1 MLTSRKRLLLALVG
15 LLLLPEYNEARVLSE
30 TRVGYDDDRSGPVGP
45 AAPSTSSPPI
55 NQQPSVRPPVA
66 TQPRQSQSFSVEI
79 QVLESQPEK
88 LPESEIFSEPKVVP
102 KPEVAPALKGSIR
115 EDVESGLLQELE
127 QEKKQTIEPTDVP
140 LTNNEGAELPETSI
154 MRIIGL
160 GLGDEA
166 TELAE
171 IQVADRNEPAGD
183 TMNPAVSNEI
193 DLIGREM
200 SRIMQELSDGEKDPT
215 KRLPIEPVITAAKEA
230 VQNSPSVLQI
240 GSSLDLYSAQKD
252 EITAGKRP
260 QVSASVGGG
269 NRKFETESSGSVVSN
284 SGAYQSRSVSA
295 SQLLFDFGS
304 VDNRIDATE
313 SRGEAAD
320 AELRAIKGQI
330 FLDAISAFY
339 EVQRSLLQLR
349 LARENVNS
357 RRAFVEFVR
366 DRADLGA
373 SSAADVVR
381 AESRVAEAM
390 DLMSSAAQSLA
401 RSQAVYRQYYG
412 KEAQPYALPREIS
425 VDELDFL
432 DLESYLESH
441 PDAVRTRLL
450 VDAAQNDYKA
460 VVGQQ
465 RGALNF
471 QASMSQTK
479 NPGSSNFLDDRT
491 LTLNFE
497 SKLYAGGS
505 KAALLRQSEAQL
517 AQAKF
522 ERDRVY
528 LDIQRNLRD
537 AFAEYEGKLAGVSAR
552 ILVTEGAE
560 NSYEISKEMY
570 AFSRISLFELL
581 KTQEEL
587 FSAGQRLI
595 YSIVDRALSKYRL
608 LHAAQQLPEVIFEG

>member
-1 MLTSRKRLLLALVG
+1 VLTSRKHALLGLLALLVM
-15 LLLLPEYNEARVLSE
+15 PDFNEASVLSE
-30 TRVGYDDDRSGPVGP
+30 TRFGFGDADSVPTTSAVPNQSKAPTNMSRVVRSRPSLESIDRRSFPVHIPILRPSSDVTPTFELSIRDEVGTKMLRRLGIN
-45 AAPSTSSPPI
+45 SP
-55 NQQPSVRPPVA
+55 QFY
-66 TQPRQSQSFSVEI
+66 QSQEM
-79 QVLESQPEK
+79 QN
-88 LPESEIFSEPKVVP
+88 LPLASDQ
-102 KPEVAPALKGSIR
+102 EVGTQGTM
-115 EDVESGLLQELE
+115 GLGVGELE
-127 QEKKQTIEPTDVP
+127 IDETLIEP
-140 LTNNEGAELPETSI
+140 LELDLADDNSPGSVAINPE
-154 MRIIGL
+154 
-160 GLGDEA
+160 
-166 TELAE
+166 
-171 IQVADRNEPAGD
+171 
-183 TMNPAVSNEI
+183 VSNEI

-215 KRLPIEPVITAAKEA
+215 KRLPIEPVIASAREA
-230 VQNSPSVLQI
+230 VEKSPSVLQI
-240 GSSLDLYSAQKD
+240 GSSLDLYGAQKD
-252 EITAGKRP
+252 EISAGKRP
-260 QVSASVGGG
+260 QVSASIGGG
-269 NRKFETESSGSVVSN
+269 NRSFETETSGSVVSN

-304 VDNRIDATE
+304 VDNQIGATE
-313 SRGEAAD
+313 LRGEATRS
-320 AELRAIKGQI
+320 ELRAIKGQI
-330 FLDAISAFY
+330 FLDSIIAFY

-401 RSQAVYRQYYG
+401 RAQAVYRQYYG

-432 DLESYLESH
+432 DLESYLDTH

-450 VDAAQNDYKA
+450 VDAAQNDYEA
-460 VVGQQ
+460 IIAQQ
-465 RGALNF
+465 RGSLSF

-505 KAALLRQSEAQL
+505 KDALVRQSEARL

-537 AFAEYEGKLAGVSAR
+537 SFAEYEGKLAGVSAR

-595 YSIVDRALSKYRL
+595 DSIVDRALSKYRL
-608 LHAAQQLPEVIFEG
+608 LHAAQQLPEVIFED

>member
-1 MLTSRKRLLLALVG
+1 MARTSRKLLLLALSGV
-15 LLLLPEYNEARVLSE
+15 LLLPSQNQARVLSE
-30 TRVGYDDDRSGPVGP
+30 TRVGYGEVDSASDVPSASQASTPP
-45 AAPSTSSPPI
+45 SEEAPLVIAPI
-55 NQQPSVRPPVA
+55 A
-66 TQPRQSQSFSVEI
+66 TEPQRNQSFSVKI
-79 QVLESQPEK
+79 PVLTSQPE
-88 LPESEIFSEPKVVP
+88 IVP
-102 KPEVAPALKGSIR
+102 VPQSQIR
-115 EDVESGLLQELE
+115 EDAESMLLRELEAEKDRPSESPEVPLANDDGSDVSETSILGISGLLM
-127 QEKKQTIEPTDVP
+127 DSV
-140 LTNNEGAELPETSI
+140 GPE
-154 MRIIGL
+154 MN
-160 GLGDEA
+160 
-166 TELAE
+166 E
-171 IQVADRNEPAGD
+171 IQVADGNDADTEPL
-183 TMNPAVSNEI
+183 NPAVSNEI

-215 KRLPIEPVITAAKEA
+215 KRLPIEPVIEAAKEA
-230 VQNSPSVLQI
+230 VSKSPTVLQI
-240 GSSLDLYSAQKD
+240 GSSLNLYLAQKD

-269 NRKFETESSGSVVSN
+269 NRSFETESSGTVVSN
-284 SGAYQSRSVSA
+284 SGAYQSRSLSA

-304 VDNRIDATE
+304 VDNQIGATE
-313 SRGEAAD
+313 IRGEAAT

-432 DLESYLESH
+432 DLEAYLDTH

-450 VDAAQNDYKA
+450 VDAAQKDYRA
-460 VVGQQ
+460 TVGQQ

-505 KAALLRQSEAQL
+505 KDALLRQSEAQL

-595 YSIVDRALSKYRL
+595 DSIVDRALSKYRL

>member
-1 MLTSRKRLLLALVG
+1 MRISRKNLLLALVA
-15 LLLLPEYNEARVLSE
+15 LLVMSDANEARVLSE
-30 TRVGYDDDRSGPVGP
+30 TRFGYADADSISTTSAVPNQSEMKANELQVVRPLTRAESINRQSFPVTIPILRPLVDIAPMFELSIRDEVGP
-45 AAPSTSSPPI
+45 KMLRRLGI
-55 NQQPSVRPPVA
+55 NNPQFYE
-66 TQPRQSQSFSVEI
+66 SQEI
-79 QVLESQPEK
+79 QNLPLASDQEVNTQGTMRLGIGKFEIDETLELDLADDKSPDGAA
-88 LPESEIFSEPKVVP
+88 IN
-102 KPEVAPALKGSIR
+102 
-115 EDVESGLLQELE
+115 SG
-127 QEKKQTIEPTDVP
+127 
-140 LTNNEGAELPETSI
+140 
-154 MRIIGL
+154 
-160 GLGDEA
+160 
-166 TELAE
+166 
-171 IQVADRNEPAGD
+171 
-183 TMNPAVSNEI
+183 VSNEI

-200 SRIMQELSDGEKDPT
+200 SRIMQELSDGERDPT
-215 KRLPIEPVITAAKEA
+215 KRLPIEPVIAAAREA
-230 VQNSPSVLQI
+230 VEKSPSVLQI
-240 GSSLDLYSAQKD
+240 GSSLDLYGAQKD
-252 EITAGKRP
+252 EIVAAKRP
-260 QVSASVGGG
+260 QVSASIGGG
-269 NRKFETESSGSVVSN
+269 NRSFETETSGSVVSN

-304 VDNRIDATE
+304 VDNQIGATE
-313 SRGEAAD
+313 LRGEAARS
-320 AELRAIKGQI
+320 ELRVIKGQI
-330 FLDAISAFY
+330 FLDSIVAFY

-401 RSQAVYRQYYG
+401 RAQAVYRQYYG

-425 VDELDFL
+425 VNELDFL
-432 DLESYLESH
+432 DLESYLETH

-450 VDAAQNDYKA
+450 VDAAQNDYEA
-460 VVGQQ
+460 VIGQQ
-465 RGALNF
+465 RGSLSF

-505 KAALLRQSEAQL
+505 KDALVRQSEARL

-537 AFAEYEGKLAGVSAR
+537 SFAEYEGKLAGVSAR

-595 YSIVDRALSKYRL
+595 DSIVDRALSKYRL
-608 LHAAQQLPEVIFEG
+608 LHAAQQLPEAIFED

>member
-1 MLTSRKRLLLALVG
+1 MARTGRKLLLLALSGV
-15 LLLLPEYNEARVLSE
+15 LLLPSQNQARVLSE
-30 TRVGYDDDRSGPVGP
+30 TRVGYGEGDSVSDVPSASQSSTPP
-45 AAPSTSSPPI
+45 SEEAPLVIAPI
-55 NQQPSVRPPVA
+55 A
-66 TQPRQSQSFSVEI
+66 TEPQRNQSFSVKI
-79 QVLESQPEK
+79 PVLTSQPEIVPV
-88 LPESEIFSEPKVVP
+88 PESQ
-102 KPEVAPALKGSIR
+102 IR
-115 EDVESGLLQELE
+115 EDAESALLRELEAEKDRPSGSPEVPLANDGGSDVSETPILGIGGLLLDSVGPEINE
-127 QEKKQTIEPTDVP
+127 IE
-140 LTNNEGAELPETSI
+140 
-154 MRIIGL
+154 
-160 GLGDEA
+160 
-166 TELAE
+166 
-171 IQVADRNEPAGD
+171 VADGADTDTEPL
-183 TMNPAVSNEI
+183 NPAVSNEI

-215 KRLPIEPVITAAKEA
+215 KRLPIEPVIEAAKEA
-230 VQNSPSVLQI
+230 VSKSPTVLQI
-240 GSSLDLYSAQKD
+240 GSSLNLYLAQKD

-269 NRKFETESSGSVVSN
+269 NRSFETESSGTVVSN

-304 VDNRIDATE
+304 VDNQIGATE
-313 SRGEAAD
+313 IRGEAAT

-432 DLESYLESH
+432 DLEAYLDTH

-450 VDAAQNDYKA
+450 VDAAQKDYRA
-460 VVGQQ
+460 TIGQQ

-479 NPGSSNFLDDRT
+479 NPGSSTFLDDRT

-505 KAALLRQSEAQL
+505 KDALLRQSEAQL

-595 YSIVDRALSKYRL
+595 DSIVDRALSKYRL

>member
-1 MLTSRKRLLLALVG
+1 MARTSRKLLLVALSGV
-15 LLLLPEYNEARVLSE
+15 LLLPSQNQARVLSE
-30 TRVGYDDDRSGPVGP
+30 TRVGYGEGDSVSDVPS
-45 AAPSTSSPPI
+45 ASQASAP
-55 NQQPSVRPPVA
+55 PSEEAPLVITPTA
-66 TQPRQSQSFSVEI
+66 TEPQRNQSFSVKI
-79 QVLESQPEK
+79 PVLTSQPE
-88 LPESEIFSEPKVVP
+88 IVP
-102 KPEVAPALKGSIR
+102 VPQSQIR
-115 EDVESGLLQELE
+115 EDAESVLLRELEAEKDRPSGSPEVPLADDDSSDVSETSILGISGLLMDSVGPEINE
-127 QEKKQTIEPTDVP
+127 IE
-140 LTNNEGAELPETSI
+140 
-154 MRIIGL
+154 
-160 GLGDEA
+160 
-166 TELAE
+166 
-171 IQVADRNEPAGD
+171 VADGRDADTEPL
-183 TMNPAVSNEI
+183 NPAVSNEI

-215 KRLPIEPVITAAKEA
+215 KRLPIEPVIEAAKEA
-230 VQNSPSVLQI
+230 VSKSPTVLQI
-240 GSSLDLYSAQKD
+240 GSSLNLYLAQKD

-269 NRKFETESSGSVVSN
+269 NRSFETESSGTVASN

-304 VDNRIDATE
+304 VDNQIGATE
-313 SRGEAAD
+313 IRGEAAT

-330 FLDAISAFY
+330 FLDAIGAFY

-432 DLESYLESH
+432 DLEAYLDTH

-450 VDAAQNDYKA
+450 VDAAQKDYRA
-460 VVGQQ
+460 TVGQQ

-505 KAALLRQSEAQL
+505 KDALLRQSEAQL

-595 YSIVDRALSKYRL
+595 DSIVDRALSKYRL

>member
-1 MLTSRKRLLLALVG
+1 MARISPKYLLLAFVSLF
-15 LLLLPEYNEARVLSE
+15 LASNDNEARVLSE
-30 TRVGYDDDRSGPVGP
+30 TRVGYADTDPVP
-45 AAPSTSSPPI
+45 AVSSTPANTGGQENPTTVALPSTE
-55 NQQPSVRPPVA
+55 N
-66 TQPRQSQSFSVEI
+66 
-79 QVLESQPEK
+79 
-88 LPESEIFSEPKVVP
+88 EIFSPQSFPVNIPVLTPKSETDGTLELLFHNDVDV
-102 KPEVAPALKGSIR
+102 
-115 EDVESGLLQELE
+115 DVEVPRVSENKNSQAIASEVLFPATSEDELRTGSVMLLGIGNFQIEDASVESLE
-127 QEKKQTIEPTDVP
+127 IDIAND
-140 LTNNEGAELPETSI
+140 NNPGGENL
-154 MRIIGL
+154 
-160 GLGDEA
+160 
-166 TELAE
+166 
-171 IQVADRNEPAGD
+171 
-183 TMNPAVSNEI
+183 NPAVSNEI

-200 SRIMQELSDGEKDPT
+200 TRIMQELSDGEKDPT
-215 KRLPIEPVITAAKEA
+215 KRLPIEPVIDAARVA
-230 VQNSPSVLQI
+230 VGNSPSVLQV
-240 GSSLDLYSAQKD
+240 GSSLDLYNAQKD
-252 EITAGKRP
+252 EIMAGKRP

-269 NRKFETESSGSVVSN
+269 NRKFETESTGTVVSN

-304 VDNRIDATE
+304 VDNQINATE
-313 SRGEAAD
+313 SRGEATI
-320 AELRAIKGQI
+320 AELRTIKGQI
-330 FLDAISAFY
+330 FLDSIVAFY

-390 DLMSSAAQSLA
+390 DLMASAAQSLA
-401 RSQAVYRQYYG
+401 RAQAVYRQYYG
-412 KEAQPYALPREIS
+412 TEAQPYALPREVS

-432 DLESYLESH
+432 DLESYLDSH

-450 VDAAQNDYKA
+450 VEAAKSDYEA
-460 VVGQQ
+460 VIGQQ
-465 RGALNF
+465 RGSLNF

-505 KAALLRQSEAQL
+505 KDALVRQSEARL

-537 AFAEYEGKLAGVSAR
+537 VFAEYEGKLAGVSAR

-595 YSIVDRALSKYRL
+595 DSIVDRALSKYRL

>member
-1 MLTSRKRLLLALVG
+1 MRISRKNLLLALVA
-15 LLLLPEYNEARVLSE
+15 LLVMSDANEARVLSE
-30 TRVGYDDDRSGPVGP
+30 TRFGYDDADSISTTSAVPNQSEMKANELQVVRPLTRAESISRRSFPVTIPILRPLADITPMFELSIRDEVGP
-45 AAPSTSSPPI
+45 KMLRRLGI
-55 NQQPSVRPPVA
+55 NNPQFYE
-66 TQPRQSQSFSVEI
+66 SQEI
-79 QVLESQPEK
+79 QNLPLASDQEVNTQGTMRLGIGKFEIDETLELDLADDKSPDGAA
-88 LPESEIFSEPKVVP
+88 IN
-102 KPEVAPALKGSIR
+102 
-115 EDVESGLLQELE
+115 SG
-127 QEKKQTIEPTDVP
+127 
-140 LTNNEGAELPETSI
+140 
-154 MRIIGL
+154 
-160 GLGDEA
+160 
-166 TELAE
+166 
-171 IQVADRNEPAGD
+171 
-183 TMNPAVSNEI
+183 VSNEI

-200 SRIMQELSDGEKDPT
+200 SRIMQELSDGERDPT
-215 KRLPIEPVITAAKEA
+215 KRLPIEPVIAAAREA
-230 VQNSPSVLQI
+230 VEKSPSVLQI
-240 GSSLDLYSAQKD
+240 GSSLDLYGAQKD
-252 EITAGKRP
+252 EIVAAKRP
-260 QVSASVGGG
+260 QVSASIGGG
-269 NRKFETESSGSVVSN
+269 NRSFETETSGSVVSN

-304 VDNRIDATE
+304 VDNQIGATE
-313 SRGEAAD
+313 LRGEAARS
-320 AELRAIKGQI
+320 ELRVIKGQI
-330 FLDAISAFY
+330 FLDSIVAFY

-401 RSQAVYRQYYG
+401 RAQAVYRQYYG

-425 VDELDFL
+425 VNELDFL
-432 DLESYLESH
+432 DLESYLETH

-450 VDAAQNDYKA
+450 VDAAQNDYEA
-460 VVGQQ
+460 VIGQQ
-465 RGALNF
+465 RGSLSF

-505 KAALLRQSEAQL
+505 KDALVRQSEARL

-537 AFAEYEGKLAGVSAR
+537 SFAEYEGKLAGVSAR

-595 YSIVDRALSKYRL
+595 DSIVDRALSKYRL
-608 LHAAQQLPEVIFEG
+608 LHAAQQLPEAIFED

>member
-1 MLTSRKRLLLALVG
+1 MARTSRKLMLPALLG
-15 LLLLPEYNEARVLSE
+15 LLLLSHQNQARVLSE
-30 TRVGYDDDRSGPVGP
+30 TRVGYGEGDSVSDVPSASQASTPP
-45 AAPSTSSPPI
+45 SEEAPSVIAPI
-55 NQQPSVRPPVA
+55 A
-66 TQPRQSQSFSVEI
+66 TEPQRNQSFSVKI
-79 QVLESQPEK
+79 PVLRSQPE
-88 LPESEIFSEPKVVP
+88 IVP
-102 KPEVAPALKGSIR
+102 VPQSQIR
-115 EDVESGLLQELE
+115 EDAESVLLRELEAEKDSLSAPPEVPLANESGS
-127 QEKKQTIEPTDVP
+127 D
-140 LTNNEGAELPETSI
+140 ASETSI
-154 MRIIGL
+154 LGIL
-160 GLGDEA
+160 GLGPDDVGP
-166 TELAE
+166 E
-171 IQVADRNEPAGD
+171 IADMQVADDADDADAKTESL
-183 TMNPAVSNEI
+183 NPAVSNEI

-215 KRLPIEPVITAAKEA
+215 KRLPIEPVIEAAKEA
-230 VQNSPSVLQI
+230 VTKSPTVLQI
-240 GSSLDLYSAQKD
+240 GSSLELYLAQKD

-260 QVSASVGGG
+260 QISASVGGG
-269 NRKFETESSGSVVSN
+269 NRSFETESTGTVVSN

-304 VDNRIDATE
+304 VDNQIGATE
-313 SRGEAAD
+313 IRGEAAT

-390 DLMSSAAQSLA
+390 DLMSSAAQALA
-401 RSQAVYRQYYG
+401 RAQAVYRQYYG

-432 DLESYLESH
+432 DLEAYLDSH
-441 PDAVRTRLL
+441 PDAVRTQLL
-450 VDAAQNDYKA
+450 VDAAQKDYRA
-460 VVGQQ
+460 TVGQQ

-479 NPGSSNFLDDRT
+479 NPGSSTFLDDRT

-505 KAALLRQSEAQL
+505 KDALLRQSEAQL

-587 FSAGQRLI
+587 FNAGQRLI
-595 YSIVDRALSKYRL
+595 DSIVDRALSKYRL

>member
-1 MLTSRKRLLLALVG
+1 LARTGLKYLLAAFVVIS
-15 LLLLPEYNEARVLSE
+15 LLPDRNEARVLSE
-30 TRVGYDDDRSGPVGP
+30 TRFGYGDADSVSAISSVPSSASENEAPTLPERPRIEKEIIYPLSFPVNIPVFRPETDSDRALGLPIYDETGVSQGSDDNKSH
-45 AAPSTSSPPI
+45 
-55 NQQPSVRPPVA
+55 PVA
-66 TQPRQSQSFSVEI
+66 SEESYPLADEKGLRTDSLLPRGIGPLRIEDESLEWVE
-79 QVLESQPEK
+79 LE
-88 LPESEIFSEPKVVP
+88 L
-102 KPEVAPALKGSIR
+102 ATGG
-115 EDVESGLLQELE
+115 ESGGENL
-127 QEKKQTIEPTDVP
+127 
-140 LTNNEGAELPETSI
+140 
-154 MRIIGL
+154 
-160 GLGDEA
+160 
-166 TELAE
+166 
-171 IQVADRNEPAGD
+171 
-183 TMNPAVSNEI
+183 NPAVSNEI

-200 SRIMQELSDGEKDPT
+200 TRIMQELSDGEKDPT
-215 KRLPIEPVITAAKEA
+215 KRLPIEPVIKAAREA
-230 VQNSPSVLQI
+230 VEKSPSVLQI

-252 EITAGKRP
+252 EIIAGKRP

-269 NRKFETESSGSVVSN
+269 NRKFETESLGTVVSN
-284 SGAYQSRSVSA
+284 SGTYQSRSVSA

-304 VDNRIDATE
+304 VDNQVNATE
-313 SRGEAAD
+313 SRGEAAI
-320 AELRAIKGQI
+320 AELRTIKGQI
-330 FLDAISAFY
+330 FLDSIVAFY

-401 RSQAVYRQYYG
+401 RAQAVYRQYYG
-412 KEAQPYALPREIS
+412 IEAQPYALPREIS
-425 VDELDFL
+425 VDELNFL
-432 DLESYLESH
+432 DLEAYLDSH
-441 PDAVRTRLL
+441 PDAIRTRLL
-450 VDAAQNDYKA
+450 VDAAQKDYEA
-460 VVGQQ
+460 VIGQQ
-465 RGALNF
+465 RGALSF

-505 KAALLRQSEAQL
+505 KDALVRQSEARL

-537 AFAEYEGKLAGVSAR
+537 SFAEYEGKLAGVSAR

-595 YSIVDRALSKYRL
+595 DSIVDRALSKYRL

>member
-1 MLTSRKRLLLALVG
+1 MARTSRKLLLLALSGV
-15 LLLLPEYNEARVLSE
+15 LLLPSQNQARVLSE
-30 TRVGYDDDRSGPVGP
+30 TRVGYGEGDSVSDVPS
-45 AAPSTSSPPI
+45 APQASTPPSEEA
-55 NQQPSVRPPVA
+55 QSVIVPIA
-66 TQPRQSQSFSVEI
+66 TEPQRNQSFSVKI
-79 QVLESQPEK
+79 PVLTSQPE
-88 LPESEIFSEPKVVP
+88 IVP
-102 KPEVAPALKGSIR
+102 VPQSQIR
-115 EDVESGLLQELE
+115 EDAESVLLRELEAERDRPSESPEVPLANDDGSDAAETSILGISGLLM
-127 QEKKQTIEPTDVP
+127 DSV
-140 LTNNEGAELPETSI
+140 GPE
-154 MRIIGL
+154 MN
-160 GLGDEA
+160 
-166 TELAE
+166 E
-171 IQVADRNEPAGD
+171 IQVADGNDADTEPL
-183 TMNPAVSNEI
+183 NPAVSNEI

-215 KRLPIEPVITAAKEA
+215 KRLPIEPVIEAAKEA
-230 VQNSPSVLQI
+230 VSKSPTVLQI
-240 GSSLDLYSAQKD
+240 GSSLNLYLAQKD

-269 NRKFETESSGSVVSN
+269 NRSFETESSGTVVSN

-304 VDNRIDATE
+304 VDNQIGATE
-313 SRGEAAD
+313 IRGEAAT

-432 DLESYLESH
+432 DLEAYLDTH

-450 VDAAQNDYKA
+450 VDAAQKDYRA
-460 VVGQQ
+460 TVGQQ

-471 QASMSQTK
+471 QAAMSQTK

-505 KAALLRQSEAQL
+505 KDALLRQSEAQL

-595 YSIVDRALSKYRL
+595 DSIVDRALSKYRL

>member
-1 MLTSRKRLLLALVG
+1 LARTGLKYLLAALVG
-15 LLLLPEYNEARVLSE
+15 LSLLPDRNEARVLSE
-30 TRVGYDDDRSGPVGP
+30 TRFGYGDADSVSAISSVPSSASENEAPTLPERPRIEKEIIYPLSFPVNIPVLSSETDSSTALGLPIHEEADVSLGSDDNKSH
-45 AAPSTSSPPI
+45 
-55 NQQPSVRPPVA
+55 PVA
-66 TQPRQSQSFSVEI
+66 SE
-79 QVLESQPEK
+79 ESYP
-88 LPESEIFSEPKVVP
+88 
-102 KPEVAPALKGSIR
+102 
-115 EDVESGLLQELE
+115 
-127 QEKKQTIEPTDVP
+127 
-140 LTNNEGAELPETSI
+140 
-154 MRIIGL
+154 
-160 GLGDEA
+160 LGDEKGLR
-166 TELAE
+166 TDSLLPRGIGPLRIEDESLEWVELELATDGE
-171 IQVADRNEPAGD
+171 SGGENL
-183 TMNPAVSNEI
+183 NPAVSNEI

-200 SRIMQELSDGEKDPT
+200 TRIMQELSDGEKDPT
-215 KRLPIEPVITAAKEA
+215 KRLPIEPVIKAAREA
-230 VQNSPSVLQI
+230 VEKSPSVLQI

-252 EITAGKRP
+252 EIIAGKRP

-269 NRKFETESSGSVVSN
+269 NRKFETESLGTVVSN
-284 SGAYQSRSVSA
+284 SGTYQSRSVSA

-304 VDNRIDATE
+304 VDNQVNATE
-313 SRGEAAD
+313 SRGEAAV
-320 AELRAIKGQI
+320 AELRTIKGQI
-330 FLDAISAFY
+330 FLDSIVAFY

-401 RSQAVYRQYYG
+401 RAQAVYRQYYG
-412 KEAQPYALPREIS
+412 NEAQPYALPREIS
-425 VDELDFL
+425 VDELNFL
-432 DLESYLESH
+432 DLEAYLDSH
-441 PDAVRTRLL
+441 PDAIRTRLL
-450 VDAAQNDYKA
+450 VDAAQKDYEA
-460 VVGQQ
+460 VIGQQ
-465 RGALNF
+465 RGALSF

-505 KAALLRQSEAQL
+505 KDALVRQSEARL

-595 YSIVDRALSKYRL
+595 DSIVDRALSKYRL

>member
-1 MLTSRKRLLLALVG
+1 MARTSRKLLLLALSGV
-15 LLLLPEYNEARVLSE
+15 LLLPSQSQARVLSE
-30 TRVGYDDDRSGPVGP
+30 TRVGYGEGDSVSDVPSASQANTPP
-45 AAPSTSSPPI
+45 SEEAPSVITPI
-55 NQQPSVRPPVA
+55 A
-66 TQPRQSQSFSVEI
+66 TEPQRNQSFSVKI
-79 QVLESQPEK
+79 PVLTSQPE
-88 LPESEIFSEPKVVP
+88 IVP
-102 KPEVAPALKGSIR
+102 VPQSQIR
-115 EDVESGLLQELE
+115 EDAESVLLRELE
-127 QEKKQTIEPTDVP
+127 AEKDRPSESPEVP
-140 LTNNEGAELPETSI
+140 LANDDGSDVSETSI
-154 MRIIGL
+154 LGIG
-160 GLGDEA
+160 GLLMDSVGPEIN
-166 TELAE
+166 E
-171 IQVADRNEPAGD
+171 IQVADGNDAD
-183 TMNPAVSNEI
+183 TQPLNPAVSNEI

-215 KRLPIEPVITAAKEA
+215 KRLPIEPVIEAAKEA
-230 VQNSPSVLQI
+230 VSKSPTVLQI
-240 GSSLDLYSAQKD
+240 GSSLNLYLAQKD

-269 NRKFETESSGSVVSN
+269 NRSFETESSGTVVSN

-304 VDNRIDATE
+304 VDNQIGATE
-313 SRGEAAD
+313 IRGEAAT

-432 DLESYLESH
+432 DLEAYLDTH

-450 VDAAQNDYKA
+450 VDAAQKDYRA
-460 VVGQQ
+460 TVGQQ

-505 KAALLRQSEAQL
+505 KDALLRQSEAQL

-595 YSIVDRALSKYRL
+595 DSIVDRALSKYRL

>member
-1 MLTSRKRLLLALVG
+1 MARTGRKLLLLALSAV
-15 LLLLPEYNEARVLSE
+15 LLLPSQNQARVLSE
-30 TRVGYDDDRSGPVGP
+30 TRVGYGEGDSVSDVPSASQSSTPP
-45 AAPSTSSPPI
+45 SEEAPLVIAPI
-55 NQQPSVRPPVA
+55 A
-66 TQPRQSQSFSVEI
+66 TEPQRNQSFSVKI
-79 QVLESQPEK
+79 PVLTSQPEIVPV
-88 LPESEIFSEPKVVP
+88 PESQ
-102 KPEVAPALKGSIR
+102 IR
-115 EDVESGLLQELE
+115 EDAESALLRELEAEKDRPSGSPEVPLVNDGGSDVSETPILGIGGLLLDSVGPEINE
-127 QEKKQTIEPTDVP
+127 IE
-140 LTNNEGAELPETSI
+140 
-154 MRIIGL
+154 
-160 GLGDEA
+160 
-166 TELAE
+166 
-171 IQVADRNEPAGD
+171 VADGDDTDTEPL
-183 TMNPAVSNEI
+183 NPAVSNEI

-215 KRLPIEPVITAAKEA
+215 KRLPIEPVIEAAKEA
-230 VQNSPSVLQI
+230 VSKSPTVLQI
-240 GSSLDLYSAQKD
+240 GSSLNLYLAQKD

-269 NRKFETESSGSVVSN
+269 NRSFETESSGTVVSN

-304 VDNRIDATE
+304 VDNQIGATE
-313 SRGEAAD
+313 IRGEAAT

-432 DLESYLESH
+432 DLEAYLDTH

-450 VDAAQNDYKA
+450 VDAAQKDYRA
-460 VVGQQ
+460 TVGQQ

-479 NPGSSNFLDDRT
+479 NPGSSTFLDDRT

-505 KAALLRQSEAQL
+505 KDALLRQSEAQL

-595 YSIVDRALSKYRL
+595 DSIVDRALSKYRL

>member
-1 MLTSRKRLLLALVG
+1 MPT
-15 LLLLPEYNEARVLSE
+15 PE
-30 TRVGYDDDRSGPVGP
+30 G
-45 AAPSTSSPPI
+45 
-55 NQQPSVRPPVA
+55 SVR
-66 TQPRQSQSFSVEI
+66 
-79 QVLESQPEK
+79 
-88 LPESEIFSEPKVVP
+88 
-102 KPEVAPALKGSIR
+102 
-115 EDVESGLLQELE
+115 EDLESGLLQELE
-127 QEKKQTIEPTDVP
+127 QEKKQITEPTDVP
-140 LTNNEGAELPETSI
+140 LTNNDNSELPETSI

-160 GLGDEA
+160 GLEDEA
-166 TELAE
+166 TESAE
-171 IQVADRNEPAGD
+171 MQVADGNEPAAD

-304 VDNRIDATE
+304 VDNRIDATDF
-313 SRGEAAD
+313 RGKAAD

-425 VDELDFL
+425 VEELDFL

-450 VDAAQNDYKA
+450 VDAAQNDYQA

-471 QASMSQTK
+471 EASMSQTK

-595 YSIVDRALSKYRL
+595 DSIVDRALSKYRL

>member
-1 MLTSRKRLLLALVG
+1 VRTSRKNLLLALVA
-15 LLLLPEYNEARVLSE
+15 LLVMSDANEARVLSE
-30 TRVGYDDDRSGPVGP
+30 TRFGYADADSISTTSAVPNQSEMKANELQVVRPLTRAESINRQSFPVTIPILRPLVDITPMFELSIRDEVGP
-45 AAPSTSSPPI
+45 KMLRRLGI
-55 NQQPSVRPPVA
+55 NNPQFYE
-66 TQPRQSQSFSVEI
+66 SQEI
-79 QVLESQPEK
+79 QNLPLASDQEVNTQGTMRLGIGKFEIDETLELDLADDKSPDGAA
-88 LPESEIFSEPKVVP
+88 IN
-102 KPEVAPALKGSIR
+102 
-115 EDVESGLLQELE
+115 SG
-127 QEKKQTIEPTDVP
+127 
-140 LTNNEGAELPETSI
+140 
-154 MRIIGL
+154 
-160 GLGDEA
+160 
-166 TELAE
+166 
-171 IQVADRNEPAGD
+171 
-183 TMNPAVSNEI
+183 VSNEI

-200 SRIMQELSDGEKDPT
+200 SRIMQELSDGERDPT
-215 KRLPIEPVITAAKEA
+215 KRLPIEPVIAAAREA
-230 VQNSPSVLQI
+230 VEKSPSVLQI
-240 GSSLDLYSAQKD
+240 GSSLDLYGAQKD
-252 EITAGKRP
+252 EIVAAKRP
-260 QVSASVGGG
+260 QVSASIGGG
-269 NRKFETESSGSVVSN
+269 NRSFETETSGSVVSN

-304 VDNRIDATE
+304 VDNQIGATE
-313 SRGEAAD
+313 LRGEAARS
-320 AELRAIKGQI
+320 ELRVIKGQI
-330 FLDAISAFY
+330 FLDSIVAFY

-401 RSQAVYRQYYG
+401 RAQAVYRQYYG

-425 VDELDFL
+425 VNELDFL
-432 DLESYLESH
+432 DLESYLETH

-450 VDAAQNDYKA
+450 VDAAQNDYEA
-460 VVGQQ
+460 VIGQQ
-465 RGALNF
+465 RGSLSF

-505 KAALLRQSEAQL
+505 KDALVRQSEARL

-537 AFAEYEGKLAGVSAR
+537 SFAEYEGKLAGVSAR

-595 YSIVDRALSKYRL
+595 DSIVDRALSKYRL
-608 LHAAQQLPEVIFEG
+608 LHAAQQLPEAIFED

>member
-1 MLTSRKRLLLALVG
+1 MRISRKNLLLALVA
-15 LLLLPEYNEARVLSE
+15 LLVMSDANEARVLSE
-30 TRVGYDDDRSGPVGP
+30 TRFGYDDADSISTTSAVPNQSEMKANELQVVRPLTRAESINRRSFPVTIPILRPLADITPMFELSIRDEVGP
-45 AAPSTSSPPI
+45 KMLRRLGI
-55 NQQPSVRPPVA
+55 NNPQFYE
-66 TQPRQSQSFSVEI
+66 SQEI
-79 QVLESQPEK
+79 QNLPLASDQEVNTQGTMRLGIGKFEIDETLELDLADDKSPDGAA
-88 LPESEIFSEPKVVP
+88 IN
-102 KPEVAPALKGSIR
+102 
-115 EDVESGLLQELE
+115 SG
-127 QEKKQTIEPTDVP
+127 
-140 LTNNEGAELPETSI
+140 
-154 MRIIGL
+154 
-160 GLGDEA
+160 
-166 TELAE
+166 
-171 IQVADRNEPAGD
+171 
-183 TMNPAVSNEI
+183 VSNEI

-200 SRIMQELSDGEKDPT
+200 SRIMQELSDGERDPT
-215 KRLPIEPVITAAKEA
+215 KRLPIEPVIAAAREA
-230 VQNSPSVLQI
+230 VEKSPSVLQI
-240 GSSLDLYSAQKD
+240 GSSLDLYGAQKD
-252 EITAGKRP
+252 EIVAGKRP
-260 QVSASVGGG
+260 QVSASIGGG
-269 NRKFETESSGSVVSN
+269 NRSFETETSGSVVSN

-304 VDNRIDATE
+304 VDNQIGATE
-313 SRGEAAD
+313 LRGEAARS
-320 AELRAIKGQI
+320 ELRVIKGQI
-330 FLDAISAFY
+330 FLDSIVAFY

-401 RSQAVYRQYYG
+401 RAQAVYRQYYG

-425 VDELDFL
+425 VNELDFL
-432 DLESYLESH
+432 DLESYLETH

-450 VDAAQNDYKA
+450 VDAAQNDYEA
-460 VVGQQ
+460 VIGQQ
-465 RGALNF
+465 RGSLSF

-505 KAALLRQSEAQL
+505 KDALVRQSEARL

-537 AFAEYEGKLAGVSAR
+537 SFAEYEGKLAGVSAR

-595 YSIVDRALSKYRL
+595 DSIVDRALSKYRL
-608 LHAAQQLPEVIFEG
+608 LHAAQQLPEAIFED

>member
-1 MLTSRKRLLLALVG
+1 MPHTSRKLLLLALSGV
-15 LLLLPEYNEARVLSE
+15 LLLPSQNQARVLSE
-30 TRVGYDDDRSGPVGP
+30 TRVGFDEGDSVSDVPSAPEASAPRSNE
-45 AAPSTSSPPI
+45 APLVIAPI
-55 NQQPSVRPPVA
+55 A
-66 TQPRQSQSFSVEI
+66 TEPQLNQSFSVKI
-79 QVLESQPEK
+79 PVLTSQPEIV
-88 LPESEIFSEPKVVP
+88 PVPPNQTSDDAESVLLRELEAEKDRPSGS
-102 KPEVAPALKGSIR
+102 PEVPLANDGSS
-115 EDVESGLLQELE
+115 DV
-127 QEKKQTIEPTDVP
+127 
-140 LTNNEGAELPETSI
+140 PETSI
-154 MRIIGL
+154 LGILGL
-160 GLGDEA
+160 GLDDDDPKIS
-166 TELAE
+166 E
-171 IQVADRNEPAGD
+171 IQLSDDNNADTQPL
-183 TMNPAVSNEI
+183 NPAVSNEI

-215 KRLPIEPVITAAKEA
+215 KRLPIKPVIEAAKEA
-230 VQNSPSVLQI
+230 VSKSPSVLQI
-240 GSSLDLYSAQKD
+240 GSSLELYLAQKD

-260 QVSASVGGG
+260 QVSAAVGGG
-269 NRKFETESSGSVVSN
+269 NRSFETESSGAVVSN

-304 VDNRIDATE
+304 VDNQIGATE
-313 SRGEAAD
+313 IRGEAVT

-366 DRADLGA
+366 DRAELGA

-401 RSQAVYRQYYG
+401 RAQAVYRQYYG

-432 DLESYLESH
+432 DLEAYLDSH

-450 VDAAQNDYKA
+450 VDAAQKDYLA
-460 VVGQQ
+460 TVGQQ

-479 NPGSSNFLDDRT
+479 NPGSRNFLDDRT

-505 KAALLRQSEAQL
+505 KDALLRQSEAQL

-595 YSIVDRALSKYRL
+595 DSIVDRALSKYRL

>member
-1 MLTSRKRLLLALVG
+1 MARTSRKLLLVALSGV
-15 LLLLPEYNEARVLSE
+15 LLLPSQNQARVLSE
-30 TRVGYDDDRSGPVGP
+30 TRVGYGEGDSVSDVPSASRAS
-45 AAPSTSSPPI
+45 AP
-55 NQQPSVRPPVA
+55 PSEEAPLVITPTA
-66 TQPRQSQSFSVEI
+66 TEPQRNQSFSVKI
-79 QVLESQPEK
+79 PVLTSQPE
-88 LPESEIFSEPKVVP
+88 IVP
-102 KPEVAPALKGSIR
+102 VPQSQIR
-115 EDVESGLLQELE
+115 EDAESVLLRELEAEKDRPSGSPEVPLADDDSSDVSETSILGISGLLMDSVGPEINE
-127 QEKKQTIEPTDVP
+127 IE
-140 LTNNEGAELPETSI
+140 
-154 MRIIGL
+154 
-160 GLGDEA
+160 
-166 TELAE
+166 
-171 IQVADRNEPAGD
+171 VADGRDADTEPL
-183 TMNPAVSNEI
+183 NPAVSNEI

-215 KRLPIEPVITAAKEA
+215 KRLPIEPVIEAAKEA
-230 VQNSPSVLQI
+230 VSKSPTVLQI
-240 GSSLDLYSAQKD
+240 GSSLNLYLAQKD

-269 NRKFETESSGSVVSN
+269 NRSFETESSGTVASN

-304 VDNRIDATE
+304 VDNQIGATE
-313 SRGEAAD
+313 IRGEAAT

-330 FLDAISAFY
+330 FLDAIGAFY

-432 DLESYLESH
+432 DLEAYLDTH

-450 VDAAQNDYKA
+450 VDAAQKDYRA
-460 VVGQQ
+460 TVGQQ

-505 KAALLRQSEAQL
+505 KDALLRQSEAQL

-595 YSIVDRALSKYRL
+595 DSIVDRALSKYRL

>member
-1 MLTSRKRLLLALVG
+1 MARTGRKLLLLALSGV
-15 LLLLPEYNEARVLSE
+15 LLLPSQNQARVLSE
-30 TRVGYDDDRSGPVGP
+30 TRVGYGEGDSVSDVPSASQSSTPP
-45 AAPSTSSPPI
+45 SEEAPLVIAPI
-55 NQQPSVRPPVA
+55 A
-66 TQPRQSQSFSVEI
+66 TEPQRNQSFSVKI
-79 QVLESQPEK
+79 PVLTSQPEIVPV
-88 LPESEIFSEPKVVP
+88 PESQ
-102 KPEVAPALKGSIR
+102 IR
-115 EDVESGLLQELE
+115 EDAESALLRELEAEKDRPSGSPEVPLANDGGSDVSETPILGIGGLLLDSVGPEINE
-127 QEKKQTIEPTDVP
+127 IE
-140 LTNNEGAELPETSI
+140 
-154 MRIIGL
+154 
-160 GLGDEA
+160 
-166 TELAE
+166 
-171 IQVADRNEPAGD
+171 VADDDDTDTEPL
-183 TMNPAVSNEI
+183 NPAVSNEI

-215 KRLPIEPVITAAKEA
+215 KRLPIEPVIEAAKEA
-230 VQNSPSVLQI
+230 VSKSPTVLQI
-240 GSSLDLYSAQKD
+240 GSSLNLYLAQKD

-269 NRKFETESSGSVVSN
+269 NRSFETESSGTVVSN

-304 VDNRIDATE
+304 VDNQIGATE
-313 SRGEAAD
+313 IRGEAAT

-432 DLESYLESH
+432 DLEAYLDTH

-450 VDAAQNDYKA
+450 VDAAQKDYRA
-460 VVGQQ
+460 TIGQQ

-479 NPGSSNFLDDRT
+479 NPGSSTFLDDRT

-505 KAALLRQSEAQL
+505 KDALLRQSEAQL

-595 YSIVDRALSKYRL
+595 DSIVDRALSKYRL

>member
-1 MLTSRKRLLLALVG
+1 M
-15 LLLLPEYNEARVLSE
+15 
-30 TRVGYDDDRSGPVGP
+30 
-45 AAPSTSSPPI
+45 
-55 NQQPSVRPPVA
+55 
-66 TQPRQSQSFSVEI
+66 
-79 QVLESQPEK
+79 
-88 LPESEIFSEPKVVP
+88 
-102 KPEVAPALKGSIR
+102 
-115 EDVESGLLQELE
+115 
-127 QEKKQTIEPTDVP
+127 
-140 LTNNEGAELPETSI
+140 
-154 MRIIGL
+154 
-160 GLGDEA
+160 
-166 TELAE
+166 
-171 IQVADRNEPAGD
+171 
-183 TMNPAVSNEI
+183 
-193 DLIGREM
+193 
-200 SRIMQELSDGEKDPT
+200 
-215 KRLPIEPVITAAKEA
+215 
-230 VQNSPSVLQI
+230 
-240 GSSLDLYSAQKD
+240 
-252 EITAGKRP
+252 
-260 QVSASVGGG
+260 
-269 NRKFETESSGSVVSN
+269 
-284 SGAYQSRSVSA
+284 
-295 SQLLFDFGS
+295 FDFGS
-304 VDNRIDATE
+304 VDNQIGATE
-313 SRGEAAD
+313 IRGEAAT

-432 DLESYLESH
+432 DLEAYLDTH

-450 VDAAQNDYKA
+450 VDAAQKDYRA
-460 VVGQQ
+460 TVGQQ

-505 KAALLRQSEAQL
+505 KDALLRQSEAQL

-595 YSIVDRALSKYRL
+595 DSIVDRALSKYRL

>member
-1 MLTSRKRLLLALVG
+1 MLPALLG
-15 LLLLPEYNEARVLSE
+15 LLLLSHQNQARVLSE
-30 TRVGYDDDRSGPVGP
+30 TRVGYGDGDAVSVVPSASQPEIPRSEKATLVGP
-45 AAPSTSSPPI
+45 PVDTEP
-55 NQQPSVRPPVA
+55 QPN
-66 TQPRQSQSFSVEI
+66 QSFSVKI
-79 QVLESQPEK
+79 PVLTSQPEIVPVPQSQVRQDAESLLLRELEAEK
-88 LPESEIFSEPKVVP
+88 DRPSGSPEVPLASNEGTDVSKTSILGIGGLRLDDVSSEIS
-102 KPEVAPALKGSIR
+102 
-115 EDVESGLLQELE
+115 
-127 QEKKQTIEPTDVP
+127 
-140 LTNNEGAELPETSI
+140 
-154 MRIIGL
+154 
-160 GLGDEA
+160 
-166 TELAE
+166 E
-171 IQVADRNEPAGD
+171 IQVADGNDGD
-183 TMNPAVSNEI
+183 TESLNPEVSNEI

-215 KRLPIEPVITAAKEA
+215 KRLPIEPVIEAAKEA
-230 VQNSPSVLQI
+230 VSKSPTVLQI
-240 GSSLDLYSAQKD
+240 GSSLELYLAQKD

-269 NRKFETESSGSVVSN
+269 NRKFETESAGTVVSN

-295 SQLLFDFGS
+295 SQLVFDFGS
-304 VDNRIDATE
+304 VDNQIGATE
-313 SRGEAAD
+313 IRGEAAT

-432 DLESYLESH
+432 DLEAYLDSH

-450 VDAAQNDYKA
+450 VDAAQKDYRA
-460 VVGQQ
+460 TVGQQ

-505 KAALLRQSEAQL
+505 KDALLRQSEAQL

-528 LDIQRNLRD
+528 LEIQRNLRD

-595 YSIVDRALSKYRL
+595 DSIVDRALSKYRL

>member
-1 MLTSRKRLLLALVG
+1 MARTSRKLLLLALSGV
-15 LLLLPEYNEARVLSE
+15 LLLPSQNQARVLSE
-30 TRVGYDDDRSGPVGP
+30 TRVGYGEVDSVSDVPSASRASTPP
-45 AAPSTSSPPI
+45 SEEAPSVIAPI
-55 NQQPSVRPPVA
+55 A
-66 TQPRQSQSFSVEI
+66 TEPQRNQSFSVKI
-79 QVLESQPEK
+79 PVLTSQPE
-88 LPESEIFSEPKVVP
+88 IVP
-102 KPEVAPALKGSIR
+102 VPQSQIR
-115 EDVESGLLQELE
+115 EDAESVLLRELEAEKDRPSESPEVPLANDDGSDVSETSILGISGLLM
-127 QEKKQTIEPTDVP
+127 DSV
-140 LTNNEGAELPETSI
+140 GPEI
-154 MRIIGL
+154 N
-160 GLGDEA
+160 
-166 TELAE
+166 E
-171 IQVADRNEPAGD
+171 IQVADGNDAD
-183 TMNPAVSNEI
+183 TQPLNPAVSNEI

-215 KRLPIEPVITAAKEA
+215 KRLPIEPVIEAAKEA
-230 VQNSPSVLQI
+230 VSKSPTVLQI
-240 GSSLDLYSAQKD
+240 GSSLNLFLAQKD

-269 NRKFETESSGSVVSN
+269 NRSFETESSGTVVSN

-304 VDNRIDATE
+304 VDNQIGATE
-313 SRGEAAD
+313 IRGEAAT

-432 DLESYLESH
+432 DLEAYLDTH

-450 VDAAQNDYKA
+450 VDAAQKDYRA
-460 VVGQQ
+460 TVGQQ

-505 KAALLRQSEAQL
+505 KDALLRQSEAQL

-595 YSIVDRALSKYRL
+595 DSIVDRALSKYRL

>member
-1 MLTSRKRLLLALVG
+1 MARTSRKLLLLALSGV
-15 LLLLPEYNEARVLSE
+15 LLLPSQNQARVLSE
-30 TRVGYDDDRSGPVGP
+30 TRVGYGGVDSASDVPSASQASTPP
-45 AAPSTSSPPI
+45 SEEAPSVIAPI
-55 NQQPSVRPPVA
+55 A
-66 TQPRQSQSFSVEI
+66 TEPQRNQSFSVKI
-79 QVLESQPEK
+79 PVLTSQPE
-88 LPESEIFSEPKVVP
+88 IVP
-102 KPEVAPALKGSIR
+102 VPQSQIR
-115 EDVESGLLQELE
+115 EDAESVLLRELEAEKDRPSESPEVPLANDDGSDVSETSILGISGLLM
-127 QEKKQTIEPTDVP
+127 DSV
-140 LTNNEGAELPETSI
+140 GPE
-154 MRIIGL
+154 MN
-160 GLGDEA
+160 
-166 TELAE
+166 E
-171 IQVADRNEPAGD
+171 IQVADGNDADTEPL
-183 TMNPAVSNEI
+183 NPAVSNEI

-215 KRLPIEPVITAAKEA
+215 KRLPIEPVIEAAKEA
-230 VQNSPSVLQI
+230 VSKSPTVLQI
-240 GSSLDLYSAQKD
+240 GSSLNLYLAQKD

-269 NRKFETESSGSVVSN
+269 NRSFETESSGTVVSN

-304 VDNRIDATE
+304 VENQIGATE
-313 SRGEAAD
+313 IRGEAAT

-432 DLESYLESH
+432 DLEAYLETH

-450 VDAAQNDYKA
+450 VDAAQKDYRA
-460 VVGQQ
+460 TVGQQ

-505 KAALLRQSEAQL
+505 KDALLRQSEAQL

-595 YSIVDRALSKYRL
+595 DSIVDRALSKYRL

>member
-1 MLTSRKRLLLALVG
+1 MAPTRYKFTPLAFVALLLCPDMG
-15 LLLLPEYNEARVLSE
+15 DARVLSE
-30 TRVGYDDDRSGPVGP
+30 TRIGDGGLDATSVEPQASAASEPDSGVKSFSSEPETPVTP
-45 AAPSTSSPPI
+45 LRETPR
-55 NQQPSVRPPVA
+55 V
-66 TQPRQSQSFSVEI
+66 QPRSFSVNI
-79 QVLESQPEK
+79 PRISSQPEVSPEAK
-88 LPESEIFSEPKVVP
+88 LR
-102 KPEVAPALKGSIR
+102 SIR
-115 EDVESGLLQELE
+115 ERELLQELE
-127 QEKKQTIEPTDVP
+127 AEAAKNQSMNQVP
-140 LTNNEGAELPETSI
+140 LAGD
-154 MRIIGL
+154 
-160 GLGDEA
+160 GLGDLVNQGLVSPILDSASTAATDNIEA
-166 TELAE
+166 L
-171 IQVADRNEPAGD
+171 VADDGGSTTES
-183 TMNPAVSNEI
+183 MNPAVSNEI

-215 KRLPIEPVITAAKEA
+215 KRLPIEPVIKSAREA
-230 VQNSPSVLQI
+230 VQKSPSVLQI
-240 GSSLDLYSAQKD
+240 GSSLELFLAQRD
-252 EITAGKRP
+252 EIGAGKRP

-269 NRKFETESSGSVVSN
+269 NRKYETESSGTVVSN

-304 VDNRIDATE
+304 VDYQIDA
-313 SRGEAAD
+313 SDLRGRAAT
-320 AELRAIKGQI
+320 AELRAIKSQI

-390 DLMSSAAQSLA
+390 DLMSGAAQSLA
-401 RSQAVYRQYYG
+401 RAQAVYRQYYG

-432 DLESYLESH
+432 DLEAYLDSH

-450 VDAAQNDYKA
+450 VEAAQNDYEA

-465 RGALNF
+465 RGALKLE
-471 QASMSQTK
+471 AAMSQTK
-479 NPGSSNFLDDRT
+479 NPGSSVFLDDRT
-491 LTLNFE
+491 VTLNFE

-505 KAALLRQSEAQL
+505 KDAILRQSEAQL

-552 ILVTEGAE
+552 ILVTDGAE

-595 YSIVDRALSKYRL
+595 DSIVDRALSKYRL
-608 LHAAQQLPEVIFEG
+608 LHAAQQLPETIFEN

>member
-1 MLTSRKRLLLALVG
+1 MRTSRKNLLLALVA
-15 LLLLPEYNEARVLSE
+15 LLVMSDANEARVLSE
-30 TRVGYDDDRSGPVGP
+30 TRFGYADADSISTTSALPNQSEMKANELQVVRPLTRAESINRQSFPVTIPILRPLVDITPMFELSIRDEVGP
-45 AAPSTSSPPI
+45 KMLRRLGI
-55 NQQPSVRPPVA
+55 NNPQFYE
-66 TQPRQSQSFSVEI
+66 SQEI
-79 QVLESQPEK
+79 QNLPLASDQEVNTQGTMRLGIGKFEIDETLELDLADDKSPDGAA
-88 LPESEIFSEPKVVP
+88 IN
-102 KPEVAPALKGSIR
+102 
-115 EDVESGLLQELE
+115 SG
-127 QEKKQTIEPTDVP
+127 
-140 LTNNEGAELPETSI
+140 
-154 MRIIGL
+154 
-160 GLGDEA
+160 
-166 TELAE
+166 
-171 IQVADRNEPAGD
+171 
-183 TMNPAVSNEI
+183 VSNEI

-200 SRIMQELSDGEKDPT
+200 SRIMQELSDGERDPT
-215 KRLPIEPVITAAKEA
+215 KRLPIEPVIAAAREA
-230 VQNSPSVLQI
+230 VEKSPSVLQI
-240 GSSLDLYSAQKD
+240 GSSLDLYGAQKD
-252 EITAGKRP
+252 EIVAAKRP
-260 QVSASVGGG
+260 QVSASIGGG
-269 NRKFETESSGSVVSN
+269 NRSFETETSGSVVSN

-304 VDNRIDATE
+304 VDNQIGATE
-313 SRGEAAD
+313 LRGEAARS
-320 AELRAIKGQI
+320 ELRVIKGQI
-330 FLDAISAFY
+330 FLDSIVAFY

-401 RSQAVYRQYYG
+401 RAQAVYRQYYG

-425 VDELDFL
+425 VNELDFL
-432 DLESYLESH
+432 DLESYLETH

-450 VDAAQNDYKA
+450 VDAAQNDYEA
-460 VVGQQ
+460 VIGQQ
-465 RGALNF
+465 RGSLSF

-505 KAALLRQSEAQL
+505 KDALVRQSEARL

-537 AFAEYEGKLAGVSAR
+537 SFAEYEGKLAGVSAR

-595 YSIVDRALSKYRL
+595 DSIVDRALSKYRL
-608 LHAAQQLPEVIFEG
+608 LHAAQQLPEAIFED

>member
-1 MLTSRKRLLLALVG
+1 MARTSRKLMLPALLG
-15 LLLLPEYNEARVLSE
+15 LLLLSHQNQARVLSE
-30 TRVGYDDDRSGPVGP
+30 TRVGYGDGDSASVVPSASQANIP
-45 AAPSTSSPPI
+45 PSEEAPLVIAPI
-55 NQQPSVRPPVA
+55 ATEPQPN
-66 TQPRQSQSFSVEI
+66 QSFSVQI
-79 QVLESQPEK
+79 PVLRSQPE
-88 LPESEIFSEPKVVP
+88 IVP
-102 KPEVAPALKGSIR
+102 VPQAQIR
-115 EDVESGLLQELE
+115 EDAESVLLRELEAEKDSLSAPPEVPLADESGS
-127 QEKKQTIEPTDVP
+127 D
-140 LTNNEGAELPETSI
+140 ASETSI
-154 MRIIGL
+154 LGIL
-160 GLGDEA
+160 GLGPDDVGPEISDIQIA
-166 TELAE
+166 DDNDAETESL
-171 IQVADRNEPAGD
+171 
-183 TMNPAVSNEI
+183 NPAVSNEI

-215 KRLPIEPVITAAKEA
+215 KRLPIEPVIEAAKEA
-230 VQNSPSVLQI
+230 VIKSPTVLQI
-240 GSSLDLYSAQKD
+240 GSSLNLFLAQKD

-269 NRKFETESSGSVVSN
+269 NRSFETESSGTVVSN

-304 VDNRIDATE
+304 VDNQIGATE
-313 SRGEAAD
+313 IRGEAAT

-330 FLDAISAFY
+330 FLDSISAFY

-401 RSQAVYRQYYG
+401 RAQAVYRQYYG

-432 DLESYLESH
+432 DLEAYLDSH

-450 VDAAQNDYKA
+450 VDAAQKDYLA
-460 VVGQQ
+460 TVGQQ
-465 RGALNF
+465 RGILNF

-479 NPGSSNFLDDRT
+479 NPGSSTFLDDRT

-505 KAALLRQSEAQL
+505 KDALLRQSEAQL

-595 YSIVDRALSKYRL
+595 DSIVDRALSKYRL

>member
-1 MLTSRKRLLLALVG
+1 MARTSRKLLLLALSGV
-15 LLLLPEYNEARVLSE
+15 LLLPSQNQARVLSE
-30 TRVGYDDDRSGPVGP
+30 TRVGYGEGDSVSDVPSASQASTPPSEETPLVI
-45 AAPSTSSPPI
+45 API
-55 NQQPSVRPPVA
+55 A
-66 TQPRQSQSFSVEI
+66 TEPQRNQSFSVEI
-79 QVLESQPEK
+79 PVLTSQPE
-88 LPESEIFSEPKVVP
+88 IVP
-102 KPEVAPALKGSIR
+102 VPQSQIR
-115 EDVESGLLQELE
+115 EDAESVLLRELEAEKDRPSESPEVTLANDDGSDVSETSILGISGLLMDSVGPEINE
-127 QEKKQTIEPTDVP
+127 IE
-140 LTNNEGAELPETSI
+140 
-154 MRIIGL
+154 
-160 GLGDEA
+160 
-166 TELAE
+166 
-171 IQVADRNEPAGD
+171 VADGKDADTEPL
-183 TMNPAVSNEI
+183 NPAVSNEI

-215 KRLPIEPVITAAKEA
+215 KRLPIEPVIEAAKEA
-230 VQNSPSVLQI
+230 VSKSPTVLQI
-240 GSSLDLYSAQKD
+240 GSSLNLYLAQKD

-269 NRKFETESSGSVVSN
+269 NRSFETESSGTVVSN

-304 VDNRIDATE
+304 VDNQIGATE
-313 SRGEAAD
+313 IRGEAAT

-432 DLESYLESH
+432 DLEAYLDTH

-450 VDAAQNDYKA
+450 VDAAQKDYRA
-460 VVGQQ
+460 TVGQQ

-505 KAALLRQSEAQL
+505 KDALLRQSEAQL

-595 YSIVDRALSKYRL
+595 DSIVDRALSKYRL

>member
-1 MLTSRKRLLLALVG
+1 MARTGLKYLLAAFVVIS
-15 LLLLPEYNEARVLSE
+15 LLPDRNEARVLSE
-30 TRVGYDDDRSGPVGP
+30 TRFGYGDADSVSAISSVPSSASENEAPTLPERPRIEKEIIYPLSFPVNIPVFRPETDSDRALGLPIYDETGVSQGSDDNKSH
-45 AAPSTSSPPI
+45 
-55 NQQPSVRPPVA
+55 PVA
-66 TQPRQSQSFSVEI
+66 SEESYPLADEKGLRTDSLLPRGIGSLRIEDESLEWVE
-79 QVLESQPEK
+79 LE
-88 LPESEIFSEPKVVP
+88 L
-102 KPEVAPALKGSIR
+102 ATGG
-115 EDVESGLLQELE
+115 ESGGENL
-127 QEKKQTIEPTDVP
+127 
-140 LTNNEGAELPETSI
+140 
-154 MRIIGL
+154 
-160 GLGDEA
+160 
-166 TELAE
+166 
-171 IQVADRNEPAGD
+171 
-183 TMNPAVSNEI
+183 NPAVSNEI

-200 SRIMQELSDGEKDPT
+200 TRIMQELSDGEKDPT
-215 KRLPIEPVITAAKEA
+215 KRLPIEPVIKAAREA
-230 VQNSPSVLQI
+230 VEKSPSVLQI

-252 EITAGKRP
+252 EIIAGKRP

-269 NRKFETESSGSVVSN
+269 NRKFETESLGTVVSN
-284 SGAYQSRSVSA
+284 SGTYQSRSVSA

-304 VDNRIDATE
+304 VDNQVNATE
-313 SRGEAAD
+313 SRGEAAV
-320 AELRAIKGQI
+320 AELRTIKGQI
-330 FLDAISAFY
+330 FLDSIVAFY

-401 RSQAVYRQYYG
+401 RAQAVYRQYYG
-412 KEAQPYALPREIS
+412 IEAQPYALPREIS
-425 VDELDFL
+425 VDELNFL
-432 DLESYLESH
+432 DLEAYLDSH
-441 PDAVRTRLL
+441 PDAIRTRLL
-450 VDAAQNDYKA
+450 VDAAQKDYEA
-460 VVGQQ
+460 VIGQQ
-465 RGALNF
+465 RGALSF

-505 KAALLRQSEAQL
+505 KDALVRQSEARL

-537 AFAEYEGKLAGVSAR
+537 SFAEYEGKLAGVSAR

-595 YSIVDRALSKYRL
+595 DSIVDRALSKYRL

>member
-1 MLTSRKRLLLALVG
+1 MLPALLG
-15 LLLLPEYNEARVLSE
+15 LLLLSHQNQARVLSE
-30 TRVGYDDDRSGPVGP
+30 TRVGYGDGDAASVVPSASQPETPRSEKATLVGQPVDTEP
-45 AAPSTSSPPI
+45 
-55 NQQPSVRPPVA
+55 QPN
-66 TQPRQSQSFSVEI
+66 QSFSVKI
-79 QVLESQPEK
+79 PVLTSQPEIV
-88 LPESEIFSEPKVVP
+88 PVPQSQVRQDAESLLLRELEAEKDRPSGS
-102 KPEVAPALKGSIR
+102 PEVPLASDEG
-115 EDVESGLLQELE
+115 
-127 QEKKQTIEPTDVP
+127 TDIS
-140 LTNNEGAELPETSI
+140 ETSI
-154 MRIIGL
+154 LGIG
-160 GLGDEA
+160 GLRLDDVSSEIS
-166 TELAE
+166 E
-171 IQVADRNEPAGD
+171 IQVADGNDGD
-183 TMNPAVSNEI
+183 TELLNPAVSNEI

-215 KRLPIEPVITAAKEA
+215 KRLPIEPVIEAAKEA
-230 VQNSPSVLQI
+230 VSKSPTVLQI
-240 GSSLDLYSAQKD
+240 GSSLELYLAQKD

-260 QVSASVGGG
+260 QISASVGGG
-269 NRKFETESSGSVVSN
+269 NRKFETESAGTVVSN

-304 VDNRIDATE
+304 VDNQIGATE
-313 SRGEAAD
+313 IRGEAAT

-432 DLESYLESH
+432 DLEAYLDSH

-450 VDAAQNDYKA
+450 VDAAQKDYRA
-460 VVGQQ
+460 TVGQQ

-505 KAALLRQSEAQL
+505 KDARLRQSEAQL

-595 YSIVDRALSKYRL
+595 DSIVDRALSKYRL

>member
-1 MLTSRKRLLLALVG
+1 MALTSRKRSLLALIG
-15 LLLLPEYNEARVLSE
+15 LLLLPDHNEARVLSE
-30 TRVGYDDDRSGPVGP
+30 TRVGYGDASSESVSPDRPP
-45 AAPSTSSPPI
+45 TISPPV
-55 NQQPSVRPPVA
+55 NQQPVVRPPV
-66 TQPRQSQSFSVEI
+66 TKQPKQNQSFSVTI
-79 QVLESQPEK
+79 PVLES
-88 LPESEIFSEPKVVP
+88 
-102 KPEVAPALKGSIR
+102 KPEVAPKSEVVPEPVVVPKLKGPIR
-115 EDVESGLLQELE
+115 EELESGLLRELE
-127 QEKKQTIEPTDVP
+127 QEKEQIGEPADVP
-140 LTNNEGAELPETSI
+140 LTNDDSSEVPETSI

-160 GLGDEA
+160 GFEDEINA
-166 TELAE
+166 SPE
-171 IQVADRNEPAGD
+171 IEVTDDNKPSDD
-183 TMNPAVSNEI
+183 TINPAVSNEI

-215 KRLPIEPVITAAKEA
+215 KRLPIEPVIKAAKEA

-240 GSSLDLYSAQKD
+240 DSSLDLYNAQRD
-252 EITAGKRP
+252 EITSGKRP

-269 NRKFETESSGSVVSN
+269 NRKFETEASGNVVSN
-284 SGAYQSRSVSA
+284 SGAYQTRSVSA

-313 SRGEAAD
+313 FRGKAAD

-425 VDELDFL
+425 VEELDFL

-450 VDAAQNDYKA
+450 VNAAQNDYEA

-471 QASMSQTK
+471 EASMSQTK

-497 SKLYAGGS
+497 SKLYAGGA

-595 YSIVDRALSKYRL
+595 DSIVDRALSKYRL

>member
-1 MLTSRKRLLLALVG
+1 MRTSRKNLLLALVA
-15 LLLLPEYNEARVLSE
+15 LLVMSDANEARVLSE
-30 TRVGYDDDRSGPVGP
+30 TRFGYADADSISTTSAVPNQSEMKANELQVVRPLTRAESINRQSFPVTIPILRPLVDITPMFELSIRDEVGP
-45 AAPSTSSPPI
+45 KMLRRLGI
-55 NQQPSVRPPVA
+55 NNPQFYE
-66 TQPRQSQSFSVEI
+66 SQEI
-79 QVLESQPEK
+79 QNLPLASDQEVNTQGTMRLGIGKFEIDETLELDLADDKSPDGAA
-88 LPESEIFSEPKVVP
+88 IN
-102 KPEVAPALKGSIR
+102 
-115 EDVESGLLQELE
+115 SG
-127 QEKKQTIEPTDVP
+127 
-140 LTNNEGAELPETSI
+140 
-154 MRIIGL
+154 
-160 GLGDEA
+160 
-166 TELAE
+166 
-171 IQVADRNEPAGD
+171 
-183 TMNPAVSNEI
+183 VSNEI

-200 SRIMQELSDGEKDPT
+200 SRIMQELSDGERDPT
-215 KRLPIEPVITAAKEA
+215 KRLPIEPVIAAAREA
-230 VQNSPSVLQI
+230 VEKSPSVLQI
-240 GSSLDLYSAQKD
+240 GSSLDLYGAQKD
-252 EITAGKRP
+252 EIVAAKRP
-260 QVSASVGGG
+260 QVSASIGGG
-269 NRKFETESSGSVVSN
+269 NRSFETETSGSVVSN

-304 VDNRIDATE
+304 VDNQIGATE
-313 SRGEAAD
+313 LRGEAARS
-320 AELRAIKGQI
+320 ELRVIKGQI
-330 FLDAISAFY
+330 FLDSIVAFY

-401 RSQAVYRQYYG
+401 RAQAVYRQYYG

-425 VDELDFL
+425 VNELDFL
-432 DLESYLESH
+432 DLESYLETH

-450 VDAAQNDYKA
+450 VDAAQNDYEA
-460 VVGQQ
+460 VIGQQ
-465 RGALNF
+465 RGSLSF

-505 KAALLRQSEAQL
+505 KDALVRQSEARL

-537 AFAEYEGKLAGVSAR
+537 SFAEYEGKLAGVSAR

-595 YSIVDRALSKYRL
+595 DSIVDRALSKYRL
-608 LHAAQQLPEVIFEG
+608 LHAAQQLPEAIFED